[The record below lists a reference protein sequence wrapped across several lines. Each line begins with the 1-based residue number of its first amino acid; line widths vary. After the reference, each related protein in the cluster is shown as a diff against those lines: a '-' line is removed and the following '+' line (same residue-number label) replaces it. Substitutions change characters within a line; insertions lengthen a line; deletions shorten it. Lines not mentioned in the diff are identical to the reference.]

1 MCYIIMDMTITIIIP
16 ALNEEKYL
24 PQTFA
29 SIKKLDRQPNEIIVV
44 NAQSD
49 DKTAAIAKSFGA
61 KIVTVDRRSIGYSR
75 QKGLEAASSDIVT
88 YTDADTI
95 LPPSW
100 LTTIVNHIEK
110 DHVVGVFGGFR
121 VPDGPWWYRFYINVV
136 QPFANTITYAI
147 FKIPF
152 ATGQNMAFYRKNALA
167 AGGFPVDFKIAE
179 DIEIARRVMSTGKI
193 TFRQNFFVVA
203 SGRRG
208 YEGFWQ
214 LISRSFSAFFYYFI
228 YHKADKIGF
237 PNMR

>member
-1 MCYIIMDMTITIIIP
+1 MTITLIIP

-29 SIKKLDRQPNEIIVV
+29 SIKKMDRQPDEIIVV
-44 NAQSD
+44 NAQSE
-49 DKTAAIAKSFGA
+49 DKTAVIAKSFGA
-61 KIVTVDRRSIGYSR
+61 KIVSVDRRSIGYSR
-75 QKGLEAASSDIVT
+75 QKGLEAASGDIVT

-95 LPPSW
+95 LPTNW
-100 LTTIVNHIEK
+100 LSIIVNHIEK

-121 VPDGPWWYRFYINVV
+121 VPDGPWWYRLYINVF
-136 QPFANTITYAI
+136 QPFANTLTYAI

-152 ATGQNMAFYRKNALA
+152 ATGQNMAFYRKNALS

-193 TFRQNFFVVA
+193 TFRQDFFVVA

-214 LISRSFSAFFYYFI
+214 LVSRSFTAFFYYFI
-228 YHKADKIGF
+228 YRKADKIGF

>member
-1 MCYIIMDMTITIIIP
+1 MTITLIIP

-24 PQTFA
+24 PETFA
-29 SIKKLDRQPNEIIVV
+29 SVKKMDRQPDEVIVV
-44 NAQSD
+44 NAQSE
-49 DKTAAIAKSFGA
+49 DKTAEIAKSFGA
-61 KIVTVDRRSIGYSR
+61 KIVMVDRRSIGYSR
-75 QKGLEAASSDIVT
+75 QKGLEAASGDIVA

-95 LPPSW
+95 LPTNW
-100 LTTIVNHIEK
+100 LSTIINHIEN

-121 VPDGPWWYRFYINVV
+121 VPDGPWWYRLYINVI
-136 QPFANTITYAI
+136 QPFTNTLTYAI

-152 ATGQNMAFYRKNALA
+152 ATGQNMAFIRKNALS

-179 DIEIARRVMSTGKI
+179 DIEIARRVMSTGSI
-193 TFRQNFFVVA
+193 IFRQDVFVVA

-237 PNMR
+237 PSLR